1 MVRLTQQ
8 FVLASDPEVGP
19 TDGRFFGERAGYY
32 IIGGEG
38 GGYRTGNRD
47 IYICIY
53 VYLFSM
59 NNHFRSLPTELG
71 GPWGPLGVPGST
83 VFRVFRILCA
93 SQRLTGSQVPWGPVG
108 AMRLFVRDV
117 VGQTLSLQVEGQVRD
132 RGICPRD
139 GHVGKP
145 VL

>member
-1 MVRLTQQ
+1 MSIYSQWTIIL
-8 FVLASDPEVGP
+8 DPYQP
-19 TDGRFFGERAGYY
+19 TWLVCWVAPG
-32 IIGGEG
+32 
-38 GGYRTGNRD
+38 
-47 IYICIY
+47 
-53 VYLFSM
+53 
-59 NNHFRSLPTELG
+59 
-71 GPWGPLGVPGST
+71 GPLGVPGST

-93 SQRLTGSQVPWGPVG
+93 SQRLTGSPVPWGPVG

>member
-1 MVRLTQQ
+1 
-8 FVLASDPEVGP
+8 
-19 TDGRFFGERAGYY
+19 
-32 IIGGEG
+32 
-38 GGYRTGNRD
+38 
-47 IYICIY
+47 
-53 VYLFSM
+53 M
-59 NNHFRSLPTELG
+59 NNHFRSLPTDLTSLLG

-83 VFRVFRILCA
+83 VFRVFRVFRILCA